1 MWNQLS
7 DIVPKAAVAAAV
19 LWAGANYLVIGPEVA
34 TRVVHADHLPICQ
47 RNFSEMTLNAAKKK
61 TEQLPPPAV
70 DASKEMAASQLRAL
84 QDNPMMRE
92 LNRMGLGQTLG
103 IDQSL
108 SISLRQY
115 EEQKRA
121 AVDAYNRSVERIKVE
136 TATTLGKAGDVCGC
150 VADAAIADTRTE
162 WAIFSGTLGLIR
174 PAPIKAFN
182 ERMAQAYNAGA
193 CSGKAGA

>member
-1 MWNQLS
+1 MLKLLS
-7 DIVPKAAVAAAV
+7 DIAPKAAVAAVA

-34 TRVVHADHLPICQ
+34 TRIVRADHLPMCQ
-47 RNFSEMTLNAAKKK
+47 RNFSEMTLNAAKRQA
-61 TEQLPPPAV
+61 EELPPPAV

-84 QDNPMMRE
+84 QNNPMMRD
-92 LNRMGLGQTLG
+92 LNRMGLGMFG
-103 IDQSL
+103 IDQTL
-108 SISLRQY
+108 NMSLRQY

-121 AVDAYNRSVERIKVE
+121 AVDAYNHSVERIKND

-174 PAPIKAFN
+174 PAPLKAFG
-182 ERMAQAYNAGA
+182 ERMAQTFGAGI
-193 CSGKAGA
+193 CSAKAGA